1 MGILFCV
8 CLDIDLFTKAP
19 DLNSYIYATPRQLCA
34 VDFSQDFVNFKQF
47 LMGSLPFKV
56 FSSNRGTLWNFSYF
70 EETARQAP
78 ESMKLGEEK
87 CKKGKSSP
95 GLNQYVWQMQYLRQ
109 VCDKYQKNHLL
120 FHSNEKIAVLLQFAC
135 LMLTSGMKLGLQS
148 KLSEPPNGRNHGQN
162 CLASPPSQAGRIHF

>member
-1 MGILFCV
+1 
-8 CLDIDLFTKAP
+8 
-19 DLNSYIYATPRQLCA
+19 
-34 VDFSQDFVNFKQF
+34 
-47 LMGSLPFKV
+47 
-56 FSSNRGTLWNFSYF
+56 
-70 EETARQAP
+70 
-78 ESMKLGEEK
+78 MKLGEEK

-135 LMLTSGMKLGLQS
+135 LMLTSGVKLGLQS

-162 CLASPPSQAGRIHF
+162 CLASPPSQAGRIHFYGKAANKNNFFFIKVQRADYLLQKHFRIWLSILSSNWMYDDLKLKRTEIDQSYLIFVIFLHR